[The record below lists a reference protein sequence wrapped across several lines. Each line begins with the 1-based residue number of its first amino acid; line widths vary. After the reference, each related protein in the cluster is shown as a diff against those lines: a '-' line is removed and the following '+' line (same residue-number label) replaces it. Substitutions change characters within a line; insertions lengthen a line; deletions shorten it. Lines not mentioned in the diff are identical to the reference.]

1 MQKELIAWLEKRIEK
16 SLNMDR
22 EIYYDLVALLNTL
35 KKESWLNK
43 KLYYITLMQDEI
55 VPAEMEAFIDH
66 LDAQE
71 SRERDEFLVDE
82 MENLAYGEAVMTEMT
97 VW

>member
-1 MQKELIAWLEKRIEK
+1 
-16 SLNMDR
+16 
-22 EIYYDLVALLNTL
+22 
-35 KKESWLNK
+35 
-43 KLYYITLMQDEI
+43 MQDEI

>member
-1 MQKELIAWLEKRIEK
+1 
-16 SLNMDR
+16 
-22 EIYYDLVALLNTL
+22 
-35 KKESWLNK
+35 
-43 KLYYITLMQDEI
+43 MQDEI
-55 VPAEMEAFIDH
+55 IPAEMEAFIDH

-71 SRERDEFLVDE
+71 RRERDEFLVDE